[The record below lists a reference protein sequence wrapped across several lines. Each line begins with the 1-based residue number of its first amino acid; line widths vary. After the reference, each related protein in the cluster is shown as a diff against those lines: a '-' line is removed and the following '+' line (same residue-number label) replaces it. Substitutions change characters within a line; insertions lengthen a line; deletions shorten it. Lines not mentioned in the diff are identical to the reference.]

1 MKTPAFVLVLLAV
14 GVSAAPAQQTLLVL
28 GLEYTAWP
36 DHYGVSG
43 LNQSLPQYAYQGQP
57 IPPYTERAQDITAL
71 LHEGG
76 SPLTWFAHPN
86 WRREVYGAAAQVENL
101 LGVSD
106 ATRAFTPDGLPWYPD
121 ALAVHSVSLNPT
133 WNGVSDWRRQSG
145 LEMAIRYCD
154 SLAIQAPD
162 HLPAFLLEGDFHNS
176 PFSWFRETCVEPV
189 TTVWVPAN
197 WRTMPAE
204 EAMAAVFTAV
214 RERRMVGTVGSSRF
228 SSVNLVGS
236 TMTFSLTEPLE
247 HLQLWG
253 GGSEPVATWSAT
265 ATASFDL
272 AALAPEIPY
281 LFWYA
286 YGDTTVGD
294 WNVLS
299 CDRKALCFT
308 SPIVREEPGGP
319 FRNQYDP
326 TALQTLMPI
335 KVLFHQHTAISPDG
349 NPNLTFPTLLDACRA
364 LGVDCVLTNDHDPG
378 LRSPLPGFVTA
389 WDTLPVAAL
398 WDRDAQAQQTSVLT
412 ALPNPVLAPSQIT
425 IRYSLAYPAP
435 IRIRLHDAAGRT
447 VRTVRDAS
455 AAAGTREAHIA
466 TGDLASGTYF
476 LTLDAGGRRYTTR
489 VTVTH

>member
-1 MKTPAFVLVLLAV
+1 MKTIVLVFV
-14 GVSAAPAQQTLLVL
+14 MIGVSVSLAQSQQTLLVL
-28 GLEYTAWP
+28 GIEYTAWP

-43 LNQSLPQYAYQGQP
+43 IGQSLPQYAYQGQP
-57 IPPYTERAQDITAL
+57 IPPYTERAQDIAGL
-71 LHEGG
+71 LREGTN
-76 SPLTWFAHPN
+76 PLTWFAHPN
-86 WRREVYGAAAQVENL
+86 WRREACGVAAQVENL

-106 ATRAFTPDGLPWYPD
+106 ATCAFTPDGLPWYPD

-145 LEMAIRYCD
+145 LEMANRYCD
-154 SLAIQAPD
+154 SVAVRAPD
-162 HLPAFLLEGDFHNS
+162 HVPAFILEGDFHNS
-176 PFSWFRETCVEPV
+176 PAAWFRPTCIEPV

-197 WRTMPAE
+197 WRSLSAE
-204 EAMAAVFTAV
+204 DAMAAVFSAV
-214 RERRMVGTVGSSRF
+214 RERRTIGTVGNSRF
-228 SSVNLVGS
+228 SSVDLVGS

-247 HLQLWG
+247 HVQLWG
-253 GGSEPVATWSAT
+253 GGSESVATWNAT

-272 AALAPEIPY
+272 AALAPGAAY

-326 TALQTLMPI
+326 VALQGSIPI
-335 KVLFHQHTAISPDG
+335 RVLFHQHTSISSDG
-349 NPNLTFPTLLDACRA
+349 NPNLTFPALLDDCRA
-364 LGVDCVLTNDHDPG
+364 LGVDCVLTNDHDPT
-378 LRSPLPGFVTA
+378 LRSPLPGFVTT
-389 WDTLPVAAL
+389 WDALPVAAL
-398 WDRDAQAQQTSVLT
+398 WDRDAQTHQTPALV
-412 ALPNPVLAPSQIT
+412 ALPNPVLARSQIT
-425 IRYSLAYPAP
+425 IRYTLTHPAP
-435 IRIRLHDAAGRT
+435 VRIRLHDATGRT
-447 VRTVRDAS
+447 IRTVHDAP
-455 AAAGTREAHIA
+455 AAAGVREASIA

-476 LTLDAGGRRYTTR
+476 LLLDAGGRRYSTR